1 MKTMFRMKKRWAMAV
16 MIVLLLTVFT
26 MPAYAASD
34 DDLNDYS
41 EEYSQI
47 EGYPKTVR
55 WSFTDAVHVS
65 MGISTDGTATVDTIV
80 DGYSGVTT
88 KIVIYSYMQRHTS
101 SGWVNVAGI
110 SGSYNNW
117 YAVLE
122 KTLSA
127 KATWGYDYRV
137 YSSIYVYSGSQYE
150 HINAYSAV
158 YHYHSSGGGTDCT
171 L

>member
-1 MKTMFRMKKRWAMAV
+1 MKRLLKAKKV
-16 MIVLLLTVFT
+16 ISMILLLTMIISVMSF
-26 MPAYAASD
+26 PVNAASD

-55 WSFTDAVHVS
+55 WSFTNFVS
-65 MGISTDGTATVDTIV
+65 TGMDISSSGTIIVNCNV
-80 DGYSGVTT
+80 DGYSDVTT
-88 KIVIYSYMQRHTS
+88 KIVIYSYAQRHTS
-101 SGWVNVAGI
+101 SGWVNVAGA

-117 YAVLE
+117 YAVME
-122 KTLSA
+122 KTLST

>member
-1 MKTMFRMKKRWAMAV
+1 MKKVFSVKKRISVLLA
-16 MIVLLLTVFT
+16 IVLMFSTLS

-55 WSFTDAVHVS
+55 WSFTDFVTTG
-65 MGISTDGTATVDTIV
+65 MGISSSGTITVDCSV
-80 DGYSGVTT
+80 DGYPDVTT
-88 KIVIYSYMQRHTS
+88 KIVIYSYAQRHTS
-101 SGWVNVAGI
+101 SGWVNVAGA
-110 SGSYNNW
+110 SESYNNW
-117 YAVLE
+117 YAVME
-122 KTLSA
+122 KTLST